1 MPHHPP
7 DLQKKLEAAAPS
19 HVDWRFRPM
28 FGGIGVY
35 ANDRMCVS
43 LSDVGLAVKLAPA
56 QQEELLKLKGAKRL
70 QYEPS
75 SPPSKS
81 YIVVPDAMLS
91 DRKALG
97 HWLALSA
104 DQAAAAPAKKS
115 RKAVPKAGSP
125 RGKPRPA

>member
-7 DLQKKLEAAAPS
+7 DLQKKLEAAAPP

-35 ANDRMCVS
+35 ANDKMCVS
-43 LSDVGLAVKLAPA
+43 LSDIGLAVKLGTAD
-56 QQEELLKLKGAKRL
+56 QEALLKHKGAKRL
-70 QYEPS
+70 QYEPGA
-75 SPPSKS
+75 PVSKS

-104 DQAAAAPAKKS
+104 NFVAAAPAKKP
-115 RKAVPKAGSP
+115 RKSALAKA
-125 RGKPRPA
+125 KPRRT